1 LLLMTLVILTTHA
14 SFPTSFTTTES
25 ETVYRYT
32 SEILYTNKG
41 NEALPLLEDLRLI
54 HLFPNSSW
62 QTTYLHSVSHTSTLT
77 WDVDQN
83 QILLPDIPLLS
94 PGENVSLSFS
104 LQIIREE
111 KLIPD
116 ITAKESLDLSSI
128 PRELDEYYGAEGS
141 WQVDDEALISLA
153 EEIHLSK
160 ENSSNVLTI
169 VTGIADW
176 IGKNVESVSHDVP
189 LYPLETYR
197 KQKGDCDDQA
207 NLLITLCRILKIPAY
222 LQIGLVRNVGAPK
235 SSTYWNDQ
243 VTSVLRNLR
252 YHAWALIYIP
262 PWGWLPFDMTL
273 GWEES
278 NPLQVITS
286 AVVWRSNVIVMFDV
300 IHKDWAGLGLTQKEY
315 VTSNP
320 IYISLEDSLELYDS
334 DKVFHI
340 WEQPAFWIAIFIST
354 LLSGGYFLRKKS
366 LNKALTHHL

>member
-1 LLLMTLVILTTHA
+1 MTLIILTTHA
-14 SFPTSFTTTES
+14 PFPTSFTTTES

-41 NEALPLLEDLRLI
+41 NEALPLLEDLRSI

-83 QILLPDIPLLS
+83 QILLPDIPPLS

-116 ITAKESLDLSSI
+116 ITSKESLDLSSI

-197 KQKGDCDDQA
+197 NQKGDCDDQA

-235 SSTYWNDQ
+235 SSTYWNGQ

-315 VTSNP
+315 VISNP

-366 LNKALTHHL
+366 LNKALTHHLRY

>member
-1 LLLMTLVILTTHA
+1 
-14 SFPTSFTTTES
+14 
-25 ETVYRYT
+25 
-32 SEILYTNKG
+32 
-41 NEALPLLEDLRLI
+41 
-54 HLFPNSSW
+54 
-62 QTTYLHSVSHTSTLT
+62 
-77 WDVDQN
+77 
-83 QILLPDIPLLS
+83 LLPDIPPLS

-116 ITAKESLDLSSI
+116 ITSKESLDLSSI
-128 PRELDEYYGAEGS
+128 PRELDEYYRAEGS

-197 KQKGDCDDQA
+197 NQKGDCDDQA

-235 SSTYWNDQ
+235 SSTYWNGQ

-315 VTSNP
+315 VISNP

-366 LNKALTHHL
+366 LNKALTHHLRY